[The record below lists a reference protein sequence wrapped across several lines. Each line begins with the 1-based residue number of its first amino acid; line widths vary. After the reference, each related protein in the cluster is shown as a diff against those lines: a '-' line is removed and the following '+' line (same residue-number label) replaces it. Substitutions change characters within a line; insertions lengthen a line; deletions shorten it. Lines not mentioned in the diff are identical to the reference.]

1 MVIKKKDL
9 SNQGKVKIVDYKNFV
24 VEPVDISFGANI
36 VLEQTKLTIQF
47 GEHYGLIGKNGI
59 GKTSLLNAII
69 NRQLKIPDRLDM
81 IYVKQEEPESDTV
94 VLDALLSSDP
104 VMFAKSKR
112 LTELEIMIDTDES
125 VSDAIIEELDVLS
138 REIGSDGSRAKVR
151 AQKILS
157 GLGFNITDQ
166 QKEVKLFSGGWR
178 MRISLAKALF
188 MNPTLLILDEPT
200 NHLDLHANL
209 WLTSYLKSYKKTILV
224 VSHDQYFIDEVCTTI
239 IHIHNKKLYYYTGN
253 YDKFQRQLQLETD
266 KLQKDWKLAS
276 KKVDAM
282 RKKNKTAKA
291 INEYLKANKIVR
303 PEKKYEVIIKF
314 IEPNVLKG
322 NFLNME
328 DIKFGYNVSSAS
340 VTGPNELSG
349 TSDDSGNLIYKDLN
363 LEIKSNSRIA
373 IVGKNGIGKST
384 LLKLVTNEI
393 EPLGGSIVR
402 NSALKIGYYN
412 QHFEDSMPMNSTGV
426 EFIQGLNTDI
436 DLTTSHK
443 YLSMFGLEPIHH
455 KTLIGS
461 LSGGQKAR
469 VKLASFGVIKPH
481 LLVLDEP
488 SNHLDI
494 VAIESLIG
502 ALNSY
507 AGAILIV
514 THNFDLITK
523 LNCELWVVDED
534 GLNPYQ
540 GSYDEY
546 ICDVVGDQSDD

>member
-1 MVIKKKDL
+1 M
-9 SNQGKVKIVDYKNFV
+9 
-24 VEPVDISFGANI
+24 DISFGANI

-322 NFLNME
+322 
-328 DIKFGYNVSSAS
+328 IS
-340 VTGPNELSG
+340 
-349 TSDDSGNLIYKDLN
+349 
-363 LEIKSNSRIA
+363 
-373 IVGKNGIGKST
+373 
-384 LLKLVTNEI
+384 
-393 EPLGGSIVR
+393 
-402 NSALKIGYYN
+402 
-412 QHFEDSMPMNSTGV
+412 
-426 EFIQGLNTDI
+426 
-436 DLTTSHK
+436 
-443 YLSMFGLEPIHH
+443 
-455 KTLIGS
+455 
-461 LSGGQKAR
+461 
-469 VKLASFGVIKPH
+469 
-481 LLVLDEP
+481 
-488 SNHLDI
+488 
-494 VAIESLIG
+494 
-502 ALNSY
+502 
-507 AGAILIV
+507 
-514 THNFDLITK
+514 
-523 LNCELWVVDED
+523 
-534 GLNPYQ
+534 
-540 GSYDEY
+540 
-546 ICDVVGDQSDD
+546 